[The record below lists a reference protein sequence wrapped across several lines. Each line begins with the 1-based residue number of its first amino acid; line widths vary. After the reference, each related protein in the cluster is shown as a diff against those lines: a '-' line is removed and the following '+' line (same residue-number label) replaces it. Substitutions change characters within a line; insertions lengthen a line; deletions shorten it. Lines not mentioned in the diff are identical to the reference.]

1 MLVNC
6 TNTILDFY
14 ARAFYHEH
22 PIKDDE
28 GNLIGHEW
36 YGVRS
41 GGGQVWFNSVCAED
55 NELSTTQ
62 YLTMGCEHK
71 QKREEKIW

>member
-1 MLVNC
+1 MRKALKKMLVNC

-36 YGVRS
+36 YGIRS
-41 GGGQVWFNSVCAED
+41 GGGQAWFNPVCAED
-55 NELSTTQ
+55 NELSDDDPVPDDGLRT
-62 YLTMGCEHK
+62 
-71 QKREEKIW
+71 

>member
-1 MLVNC
+1 MRKALKKMLVNC

-14 ARAFYHEH
+14 ARAFYHVH

-36 YGVRS
+36 YGIRS
-41 GGGQVWFNSVCAED
+41 GGGQVWFDPVCAED
-55 NELSTTQ
+55 NELSDDDSVPDDGLQT
-62 YLTMGCEHK
+62 
-71 QKREEKIW
+71 